1 MKASQKTILLVGLT
15 VIDCI
20 VGGVIIRES
29 LARNPKSEANSVEM
43 LDLNGAEG
51 QEPEVTTLVMEE
63 KVPEPQQPEII
74 VEEEEVEEV
83 VYDGLTLEE
92 LAQKLDRS
100 LKGTIAGK
108 GELIASYSLEKGVDP
123 YIATAIMLH
132 ETGCTWNCSTLVKKC
147 NNVGGQKGSGCGSY
161 RSFKTLEAG
170 IKGFIDNL
178 SKNYF
183 SKGLDTPKEINKKY
197 AEDKNWYKKVES
209 YVKKIKN
216 K

>member
-1 MKASQKTILLVGLT
+1 MKASQKTILLVLLT

-20 VGGVIIRES
+20 VGGVIIRD
-29 LARNPKSEANSVEM
+29 AVVKKPKSESNPIPLADMGQAIPVGEDLVE
-43 LDLNGAEG
+43 ATQEEEK
-51 QEPEVTTLVMEE
+51 EPEVVA
-63 KVPEPQQPEII
+63 EP
-74 VEEEEVEEV
+74 VEEPVKEV
-83 VYDGLTLEE
+83 VYDGMTLEE
-92 LAQKLDRS
+92 LAAKLNRS

-108 GELIASYSLEKGVDP
+108 GDLIASYSLEKGVDP

-132 ETGCTWNCSTLVKKC
+132 ETGCTWNCSNLVKKC
-147 NNVGGQKGSGCGSY
+147 NNVGGQKGKGCGSY
-161 RSFKTLEAG
+161 RSFSTLEAG

-183 SKGLDTPKEINKKY
+183 SKGLDTPKEINTKY
-197 AEDKNWYKKVES
+197 ATDKTWYKKVDS